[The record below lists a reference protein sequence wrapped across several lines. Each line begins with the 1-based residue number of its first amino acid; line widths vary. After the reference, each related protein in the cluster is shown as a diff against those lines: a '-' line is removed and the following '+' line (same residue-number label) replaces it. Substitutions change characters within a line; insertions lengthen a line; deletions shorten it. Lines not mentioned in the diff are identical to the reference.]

1 MTHVLVLDGDEAI
14 RASLRLLLEE
24 TGYTVVEA
32 PDGRTALDLL
42 SASPDCVVVLFDLV
56 PVSPTGM
63 QFLTQAAQ
71 LPQRHSYICMTTSP
85 LLSVQAQ
92 ELLAR
97 LVAPV
102 LTKPFDVDHLLEI
115 VHQGSE
121 RLNGNHATHGN
132 RGTVRN

>member
-24 TGYTVVEA
+24 TGYTVIEA
-32 PDGRTALDLL
+32 PDGKSALNVL

-56 PVSPTGM
+56 PVSPAGM
-63 QFLTQAAQ
+63 QFLTRAAQ
-71 LPQRHSYICMTTSP
+71 LPQHHSYICMTTSP
-85 LLSVQAQ
+85 TLSQQTQ

-102 LTKPFDVDHLLEI
+102 LTKPFDVDHLLEV

-121 RLNGNHATHGN
+121 RLNGH
-132 RGTVRN
+132 